1 MVRTRVF
8 ISHAVKDK
16 LLVDAFFDLLQTGAG
31 LTPNQ
36 TFCSSLEGMGIPAG
50 KNFVDYIKE
59 KVQQPDLVLL
69 ILSPNYLES
78 LFCQCELGAGWALSH
93 NMIPIL
99 VPPTKFSDLKAV
111 LTGTHGYRIDLD
123 TDLSELRDQI
133 VSLLKLPAPKT
144 ARWDAKKKQF
154 LGVVPG
160 ILSKIEPPQRI
171 GLKEHKE
178 LQGRYDEAVA
188 EMKTCLDEIDTLKT
202 QIARLKECKDR
213 DEVSEVERDF
223 SDEWEQFEAL
233 CENASKLG
241 QRLPAMVIEA
251 IYHELSGKAGVPF
264 DHQTWDAIRAASQ
277 EDFLDISG
285 DNVVSVNTEDPKI
298 SRYMEAL
305 NDVQRFLNGLDED
318 ASFKQKYREKYDR
331 RLVFTSRKLWE
342 EHLGLQSHTK
352 W

>member
-1 MVRTRVF
+1 MARTRVF

-16 LLVDAFFDLLQTGAG
+16 ALVDAFFDLLQTGAG
-31 LTPNQ
+31 LTPNE

-59 KVQQPDLVLL
+59 KVQHPDLVLL

-78 LFCQCELGAGWALSH
+78 LFCQSELGAGWALSH
-93 NMIPIL
+93 DMIPIV

-111 LTGTHGYRIDLD
+111 LTGTHGYRIDSD

-133 VSLLKLPAPKT
+133 VSLLKLSAPKT

-154 LGVVPG
+154 LEAVPG

-171 GLKEHKE
+171 ALKDHQE

-188 EMKTCLDEIDTLKT
+188 EMKTCLDEIDSLKT
-202 QIARLKECKDR
+202 QIERLKECKDR

-223 SDEWEQFEAL
+223 SDEWEQFETL

-241 QRLPAMVIEA
+241 QPLPAMVIEA
-251 IYHELSGKAGVPF
+251 IYHELSGKAGVPYGQ
-264 DHQTWDAIRAASQ
+264 QTWDEIRAASQ
-277 EDFLDISG
+277 EDYLHVSG
-285 DNVVSVNTEDPKI
+285 DNAVSVNTEDPKI
-298 SRYMEAL
+298 SRYMDAL

-318 ASFKQKYREKYDR
+318 ASFNEKYKEEYDHR
-331 RLVFTSRKLWE
+331 PVFTSRKLWE
-342 EHLGLQSHTK
+342 EHLGLLSHTK